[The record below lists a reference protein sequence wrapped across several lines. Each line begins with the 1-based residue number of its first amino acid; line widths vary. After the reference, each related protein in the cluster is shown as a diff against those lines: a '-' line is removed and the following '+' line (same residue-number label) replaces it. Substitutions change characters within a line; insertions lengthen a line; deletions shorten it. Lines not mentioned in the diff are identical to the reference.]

1 MMATHSPPSAMAW
14 IVYTM
19 NAVYWLV
26 TLTSPALVGMR
37 IGLIL
42 VWGIENDT
50 VEHRVEQGFEHRCV
64 DDLGVMAHL
73 RQGAF
78 RIGGKIR
85 ILFDGDHAAAVC
97 RPLRD
102 CCGQNARTGAQI
114 KDADGLMCW
123 SEQAGGLIGDRS
135 GRQKL
140 LEALLRL
147 G

>member
-1 MMATHSPPSAMAW
+1 MATHSPPSAMAW

-102 CCGQNARTGAQI
+102 CCGQNARPVAQI
-114 KDADGLMCW
+114 KDADRLMCW
-123 SEQAGGLIGDRS
+123 SEQAGGLIGDWS
-135 GRQKL
+135 GCQKL
-140 LEALLRL
+140 LKALLRL

>member
-1 MMATHSPPSAMAW
+1 MATHSPPSAMAW

-85 ILFDGDHAAAVC
+85 ILPVV
-97 RPLRD
+97 
-102 CCGQNARTGAQI
+102 
-114 KDADGLMCW
+114 
-123 SEQAGGLIGDRS
+123 AGGAVTAGRADVFVQGIIR
-135 GRQKL
+135 GRQN
-140 LEALLRL
+140 ERYGANIAT
-147 G
+147 

>member
-1 MMATHSPPSAMAW
+1 
-14 IVYTM
+14 
-19 NAVYWLV
+19 
-26 TLTSPALVGMR
+26 
-37 IGLIL
+37 
-42 VWGIENDT
+42 
-50 VEHRVEQGFEHRCV
+50 
-64 DDLGVMAHL
+64 MAHL
-73 RQGAF
+73 RQCAF

-85 ILFDGDHAAAVC
+85 ILFDGDHTAAVC

-102 CCGQNARTGAQI
+102 CCGQNARPGAQI
-114 KDADGLMCW
+114 KDADRLMCW